1 MKIIVNADDFGYSNA
16 INYGIIDAY
25 KEGVLTSTTLMVD
38 MPGTIHAINLMKE
51 NPGLGVGLHLNFT
64 LGKPLT
70 NGKTLVGKNGEMIK
84 PLDLPQTHKY
94 SEEELWDEALA
105 QFNKYVEL
113 TGKKPTHIDTHLFSS
128 DKVEEISNVVVKF
141 AKKNNIP
148 VRNKDIN
155 SFPRVKFIC
164 HHNFSRKAHLNY
176 LFDLQ
181 SEIFKYE
188 IIEIMVHPGY
198 VDQYLIDNSSY
209 TIERVQEVEML
220 CGEEIKELFKRY
232 DAKLISYKEIKEQL

>member
-25 KEGVLTSTTLMVD
+25 QEGVLTSTTLMVD
-38 MPGTIHAINLMKE
+38 MPGTIHALKLMQQ

-64 LGKPLT
+64 LGKPMT
-70 NGKTLVGKNGEMIK
+70 NGKTLVSDNGEMIK
-84 PLDLPQTHKY
+84 PHNLPKSHKY
-94 SEEELWDEALA
+94 NEDDLWEEALA

-113 TGKKPTHIDTHLFSS
+113 TGQQPTHIDTHLFAS
-128 DKVEEISNVVVKF
+128 DKIDEISKVVTKL
-141 AKKNNIP
+141 AILKNIP
-148 VRNKDIN
+148 VRNKIVN
-155 SFPRVKFIC
+155 GFSKVEFIC

-198 VDQYLIDNSSY
+198 VDQYLMDNSSY
-209 TIERVQEVEML
+209 TIERVYEVEML
-220 CGEEIKELFKRY
+220 
-232 DAKLISYKEIKEQL
+232 